1 MEAFSVLFDSSN
13 WVMAREF
20 MMTGKPPLITQI
32 LALNTVALIFWIVR
46 RMRGASALRAQ
57 TANIVQG
64 LLIAANCFV
73 LLNGDFKFFD
83 FSRVL
88 NIFS

>member
-1 MEAFSVLFDSSN
+1 MEGFFGGSH

-20 MMTGKPPLITQI
+20 LMAGEPPLMTQM
-32 LALNTVALIFWIVR
+32 LVLNTVVLIFWMVR
-46 RMRGASALRAQ
+46 RMRGASAMRYQ

-64 LLIAANCFV
+64 LLITANCVV
-73 LLNGDFKFFD
+73 LLNGDYNFLD
-83 FSRVL
+83 FSRIL